1 MDGITDNRYIERT
14 LRESESFAR
23 SVLDSLSANIAVVD
37 ESGTIVFVNRAWREF
52 ARANEAVGN
61 VAEDV
66 NYLQVCD
73 SAVELGC
80 EEAASFAEGI
90 RSVLSGQREEFALE
104 YPCHSPTEQRWF
116 VGRVTRFPSG
126 SPTRAV
132 VAHENVTPR
141 KRAEEALRLRDMAIA
156 ASSNGI
162 VITDPS
168 QPDNPITY
176 VNPAFERISG
186 YSAQEVLGRNCRL
199 LQGTDREQPALADLR
214 AALQEGRGCQAVIR
228 NYKKNGTLF
237 WNQLSISPVRDE
249 EGHLVSFVGVQ
260 NDVTERR
267 RAEEAL
273 RDSEERYRAL
283 YEDNPSMYFTLDE
296 KGTVL
301 SVNHFGSRQL
311 GYAAEE
317 LIGHPV
323 LEIFHEEDRQAVS
336 RYLSAS
342 LRAPEQ
348 SNGWEARKI
357 RKDGS
362 VLWVRENV
370 RAIRGPGGDTVI
382 LVTCE
387 DVTERKRAERE
398 RARLLGREQV
408 ARAEA
413 EAARQ
418 RLRAILDNLTEGVLV
433 AEPQGRL
440 VFANPAANAMLGS
453 TNGKTVKELPDLW
466 EDFHRPGAVGR
477 CARNGESIEARVSH
491 RESYLRVRLECLIND
506 KRRDVLVV
514 MQDLSE
520 GHRLEAN
527 QQRFLANAAHELKTP
542 LMAVMGAAELLSSG
556 EDANPVMRRRLLDHI
571 FSEGRRMQRLADALL
586 RLSRVGW
593 DVREPNWGVIDLRA
607 AGQRAVELAEPLIES
622 AGLRLDIQGESS
634 RVLADV
640 EWLHEV
646 LLVLLS
652 NAIKHSSRGGDIRLR
667 VGDGVVS
674 VEDEGVGI
682 SPVDLPY
689 VFERFYRGKGSSEG
703 FGLGLPICK
712 ELTERMGGTISLRSR
727 EGIGTIVTVELP
739 EADLDA
745 QDTDSRG

>member
-90 RSVLSGQREEFALE
+90 RSVLSGRREEFALE

-199 LQGTDREQPALADLR
+199 LQGTDREQPALAELR

-342 LRAPEQ
+342 LRTPEQ

-370 RAIRGPGGDTVI
+370 RAIRGPAGDTVI

-466 EDFHRPGAVGR
+466 EDFHLPGAVGR
-477 CARNGESIEARVSH
+477 CARNEESIEARVSH

-542 LMAVMGAAELLSSG
+542 LMAIIGAAELLSSG
-556 EDANPVMRRRLLDHI
+556 EDANPAMRRRLLDHI

-593 DVREPNWGVIDLRA
+593 DAREPNWGVVDLRA

-640 EWLHEV
+640 EWLQEV

-667 VGDGVVS
+667 VGDGAVS

-703 FGLGLPICK
+703 FGLGLPVCK
-712 ELTERMGGTISLRSR
+712 ELTERMGGSISIRSR
-727 EGIGTIVTVELP
+727 EGIGTTVKVELP

>member
-73 SAVELGC
+73 SAIELGC

-90 RSVLSGQREEFALE
+90 RSVLSGRREEFALE
-104 YPCHSPTEQRWF
+104 YSCHSPTEQRWF

-132 VAHENVTPR
+132 VAHENATPR

-199 LQGTDREQPALADLR
+199 LQGTDREQPALAELR
-214 AALQEGRGCQAVIR
+214 AALQEGRGCQAIIR

-311 GYAAEE
+311 GYAPEE

-370 RAIRGPGGDTVI
+370 RAIRGPGGGTVI

-398 RARLLGREQV
+398 RARLLVREQV

-453 TNGKTVKELPDLW
+453 TNGKTVEELPDLW
-466 EDFHRPGAVGR
+466 EDFHLPGTVGR

-556 EDANPVMRRRLLDHI
+556 EDANPAMRRRLLDHI

-593 DVREPNWGVIDLRA
+593 DAREPNWGVVDLRA

-622 AGLRLDIQGESS
+622 AGLRLDVQGESS

-640 EWLHEV
+640 EWLQEV

-667 VGDGVVS
+667 VGDRSVS

-712 ELTERMGGTISLRSR
+712 ELTERMGGSISIRSR

-745 QDTDSRG
+745 QDTDRRV

>member
-90 RSVLSGQREEFALE
+90 RSVLSGRREEFALE

-311 GYAAEE
+311 GYAPEE

-453 TNGKTVKELPDLW
+453 TNGKTVEELPDLW
-466 EDFHRPGAVGR
+466 EDFHLPGAVGR

-520 GHRLEAN
+520 GYRLEAN

-556 EDANPVMRRRLLDHI
+556 EDANPAMRRRLLDHI

-593 DVREPNWGVIDLRA
+593 DAREPNWGVVDLRA
-607 AGQRAVELAEPLIES
+607 AGQRAVELAEPLVES

-640 EWLHEV
+640 EWLQEV

-667 VGDGVVS
+667 VGDGAVS

-712 ELTERMGGTISLRSR
+712 ELTERMGGSISIRSR
-727 EGIGTIVTVELP
+727 EGTGTTVKVELP